1 MKDKNNP
8 ITVYAI
14 FSFCL
19 EVLYKNSV
27 PIIEEEGGR
36 WGEQKHLPPTNQDL
50 PFIFPSY
57 LSPSLNRNRK
67 TYFITI

>member
-8 ITVYAI
+8 ITVDAI

-19 EVLYKNSV
+19 EVLYKSSV
-27 PIIEEEGGR
+27 PIIEEGKRGV
-36 WGEQKHLPPTNQDL
+36 HNTPTTHNLDPL
-50 PFIFPSY
+50 FIFPSY